1 MKKLFAVF
9 FSAAMLFSMGGCASE
24 PTLESELGNKT
35 VAKMIEDA
43 NKQLADEGIKDLKF
57 KSYDKSFEKVE
68 YEKENLSIL
77 YFLENDGSVSK
88 IKVNDKGSDEYVDA
102 VNAVLKL
109 ECLGLTVN
117 DNNQIVG
124 YFNAGKK
131 EETNIDGYTVSM
143 DSDSFTI
150 HNKTEESLSKAIP
163 VTIDEIE
170 LVDLQF
176 EEDSIGTIYMKA
188 KFKNNSK
195 KTLKSISYA
204 YEVDGEKQYLMCY
217 DTLLPGDTSTVEDMF
232 GPASKN
238 KKDIKLLSADFTLK
252 GENTDDDIY
261 VEYDAKTKEYKWY

>member
-1 MKKLFAVF
+1 
-9 FSAAMLFSMGGCASE
+9 
-24 PTLESELGNKT
+24 
-35 VAKMIEDA
+35 
-43 NKQLADEGIKDLKF
+43 
-57 KSYDKSFEKVE
+57 
-68 YEKENLSIL
+68 
-77 YFLENDGSVSK
+77 
-88 IKVNDKGSDEYVDA
+88 
-102 VNAVLKL
+102 
-109 ECLGLTVN
+109 
-117 DNNQIVG
+117 
-124 YFNAGKK
+124 
-131 EETNIDGYTVSM
+131 M

-170 LVDLQF
+170 LVDLRF

>member
-124 YFNAGKK
+124 YFNAGKT

-163 VTIDEIE
+163 ITIDDVE
-170 LVDLQF
+170 LIDTKIVD
-176 EEDSIGTIYMKA
+176 DYGVYMKT

-195 KTLKSISYA
+195 KTIKSISYA
-204 YEVDGEKQYLMCY
+204 YEVDGEKHYLMCY
-217 DTLLPGDTSTVEDMF
+217 DTLLPGDTSTIEEVS
-232 GPASKN
+232 GPASMD
-238 KKDIKLLSADFTLK
+238 KKDMKLLSADFTLK
-252 GENTDDDIY
+252 GENTDDDVY
-261 VEYDAKTKEYKWY
+261 VEYDAKTKESCLE

>member
-1 MKKLFAVF
+1 MKKLFAVLTC
-9 FSAAMLFSMGGCASE
+9 AALLLGMAGCGSE
-24 PTLESELGNKT
+24 PTLESELGNKN

-43 NKQLADEGIKDLKF
+43 NKQLADDGIKDLKF
-57 KSYDKSFEKVE
+57 KAYDETFQKAEF
-68 YEKENLSIL
+68 EKENLSVL
-77 YFLENDGSVSK
+77 YFLEDDGTVSK
-88 IKVNDKGSDEYVDA
+88 IKVNDRGSDEYVDA

-109 ECLGLTVN
+109 DCLGLTVD

-124 YFNAGKK
+124 YFNAGKTD
-131 EETNIDGYTVSM
+131 ETNINGYIVNM
-143 DSDSFTI
+143 ESDSFTI
-150 HNKTEESLSKAIP
+150 QNKTEESLSKAIP
-163 VTIDEIE
+163 ITIEDVK

-204 YEVDGEKQYLMCY
+204 YEVDGEKQYLSCY
-217 DTLLPGDTSTVEDMF
+217 DTLLPGDTSTVVDMF

-261 VEYDAKTKEYKWY
+261 VEYDAKTKEYKWF